1 MGAALNS
8 VRQPRAR
15 VLAGGSEVAGV
26 LALDVFANNHLAAD
40 RFRVRLAASVTD
52 AAALQEPGLQ
62 LDVQVGL
69 DGGWNSL
76 MLGVADTL
84 SLDPIRGLLDIEGR
98 DLSAGLIEARIGE
111 TFANRTASEIVEVLA
126 ARHGLVADA
135 ERTSAPIGRYY
146 QSEHDRLTL
155 PQFSKAMTEWDLLA
169 FLAGQEG
176 FDLFMDGSRL
186 RFGPRDG
193 TAVTLRVADCLGLEL
208 EHALGLSQAVEVTV
222 RSWGT
227 RSGAAVEHTARRSG
241 LSRAGSGKA
250 GSGKAG
256 LRQALVRPNLDAEQA
271 RRVAERAV
279 ADLVRHERTASA
291 TMPGELGMTARSRV
305 GLVGAGA
312 DWDREYAVAE
322 LSRHLDVRR
331 GFTQR
336 LRLVGI

>member
-1 MGAALNS
+1 MNP

-40 RFRVRLAASVTD
+40 RFRVRLAASVAD

-76 MLGVADTL
+76 MLGVVDTL

-155 PQFSKAMTEWDLLA
+155 PQFSKSMTEWDLLA

-186 RFGPRDG
+186 RFGPSGG

-227 RSGAAVEHTARRSG
+227 RSGAAVEHTARR
-241 LSRAGSGKA
+241 AGSGIA
-250 GSGKAG
+250 QSGKAG